1 MFDHEVTPL
10 NVTEVLQDLPK
21 GSQIGGVQ
29 LGGDRFRHA
38 DPNDPAGLLR
48 VADQRPSR
56 CPDQKL
62 PPLHSITSSACACK
76 PRWNS
81 PSTGPVS
88 AREGPLRSPRTEGP
102 CCRKPRGAISAAA
115 PRSASV
121 WRRLIDQL
129 VP

>member
-1 MFDHEVTPL
+1 MIDHEDTPL
-10 NVTEVLQDLPK
+10 DVTEVLQDLPK

-62 PPLHSITSSACACK
+62 PPLHSTTSSACAC
-76 PRWNS
+76 R
-81 PSTGPVS
+81 V
-88 AREGPLRSPRTEGP
+88 
-102 CCRKPRGAISAAA
+102 PRGTISAAA

-121 WRRLIDQL
+121 WRRLIISSSLQ
-129 VP
+129 